1 LAKAEWISRINS
13 QVSIDP
19 EAKSILI
26 RNLLIKDREVF
37 EVLSDQECSERVQF
51 VKKALKVGVIALK
64 DVVIKE
70 KIDYVKKEFESL
82 CFELGNIFKRELGKE
97 GMKGELDKVF
107 GDTGKLQNILERLF
121 GTDGKL
127 VRDILDMNNI
137 NSPVGQLRKTIESYF
152 VGKDSEIYS
161 MLDPNSKDSPIS
173 RLRQEILDKLQ
184 NIEKTITVYLAKKE
198 EILKAPKKG
207 FDFEDNL
214 EDTLVL
220 LSKPFGDFVERTGTK
235 KGKLGNLKGDF
246 VITLNDS
253 IIKGQPPKI
262 VIEAKANKSVRLTM
276 KSLVGELR
284 EAIQNREANFAI
296 AVTDTIISDSIGCYH
311 EIEGDKIIC
320 AIGDNQLPL
329 EVAYRIARTYILM
342 RTREAPAKTIDITR
356 ICGIISKIGND
367 LNTMRGIKANLTKIG
382 NTANTISND
391 LRSLEKNIRGSL
403 IDLQDILN
411 QNTSAPR

>member
-1 LAKAEWISRINS
+1 MFCCVCQS
-13 QVSIDP
+13 
-19 EAKSILI
+19 
-26 RNLLIKDREVF
+26 LL
-37 EVLSDQECSERVQF
+37 
-51 VKKALKVGVIALK
+51 
-64 DVVIKE
+64 
-70 KIDYVKKEFESL
+70 
-82 CFELGNIFKRELGKE
+82 
-97 GMKGELDKVF
+97 
-107 GDTGKLQNILERLF
+107 
-121 GTDGKL
+121 
-127 VRDILDMNNI
+127 
-137 NSPVGQLRKTIESYF
+137 
-152 VGKDSEIYS
+152 
-161 MLDPNSKDSPIS
+161 
-173 RLRQEILDKLQ
+173 EILSREQ
-184 NIEKTITVYLAKKE
+184 E
-198 EILKAPKKG
+198 
-207 FDFEDNL
+207 
-214 EDTLVL
+214 
-220 LSKPFGDFVERTGTK
+220 

-253 IIKGQPPKI
+253 MIKGQPPKI
-262 VIEAKANKSVRLTM
+262 VVEAKASKSVRLTM